1 MLAAVDSTQCID
13 TNRCHRST
21 TLTNATSISACH
33 TSQWWQIIPAT
44 LIVCSKTSLWR
55 SSKNCKAAHTS
66 NLTWNKINGEKMLHT
81 HPFNGLF
88 SGTTQVSRYQ
98 KNKTNLDFTE
108 ARDSEWQWYQLGHM
122 QICKSAPCSRQT
134 TIPAPYHS
142 VFYRPDALPAAQP
155 TASKQWRQKIN
166 ATFSLY
172 SISWVRTQ
180 WNKINVAK
188 TIYFH
193 VRCVDSINTLT
204 SMSV

>member
-108 ARDSEWQWYQLGHM
+108 ARDSGISWA
-122 QICKSAPCSRQT
+122 ICKYASLHLAPDRQPYQHPT
-134 TIPAPYHS
+134 TPFFTGRMP
-142 VFYRPDALPAAQP
+142 FLPPNQ
-155 TASKQWRQKIN
+155 QRQSSEGK
-166 ATFSLY
+166 
-172 SISWVRTQ
+172 
-180 WNKINVAK
+180 K
-188 TIYFH
+188 
-193 VRCVDSINTLT
+193 
-204 SMSV
+204 